1 MKKGLLDR
9 VPEIS
14 RARGY
19 RLYSRGGKRITDF
32 YQEGGR
38 ALLGYRVPGMALSIK
53 QTLDKGLYPPFRS
66 RYDSRLKKSLISLA
80 GKDVFFSVFTDLRG
94 LFSVTG
100 NNIPD
105 YFSSQIS
112 GETDTCF
119 WHPFSGDLIESL
131 LERFRFVIPVI
142 PFPGSFSPQILLS
155 CSEELPEGDPVSPV
169 LLSPL
174 IKVIYR
180 MISLA
185 ETDPYAAW
193 EEDSRILEKL
203 WKRKGPYLIPV
214 YRRENHEK
222 MFITLL
228 DKGYLISP
236 DYNVPTIL
244 PGEISEGEKVK
255 FLKTVIKLSGGKR
268 P

>member
-1 MKKGLLDR
+1 MNKGLLDR

-53 QTLDKGLYPPFRS
+53 QALDKGIYPAFRS
-66 RYDSRLKKSLISLA
+66 RYDSRLKKSLISLI

-100 NNIPD
+100 NNIPE

-112 GETDTCF
+112 GKSDISF
-119 WHPFSGDLIESL
+119 WHPFSGDSIESL
-131 LERFRFVIPVI
+131 LESFKFVIPVI

-155 CSEELPEGDPVSPV
+155 FSEELSEGDPVSPV

-185 ETDPYAAW
+185 DTDPYAVW
-193 EEDSRILEKL
+193 DDSSIILEKL

-214 YRRENHEK
+214 YRRDNHEK
-222 MFITLL
+222 IFITLL
-228 DKGYLISP
+228 DMGYLISP
-236 DYNVPTIL
+236 DYDVTSIL
-244 PGEISEGEKVK
+244 PGEISEGEKDK
-255 FLKTVIKLSGGKR
+255 FLKTVIKISGGNR
-268 P
+268 A